1 MLLKEI
7 VWPVYSLK
15 THSPI
20 IEECVSFY
28 TTKDF
33 KSVEIVD
40 DKSIPGETLAKRRL
54 ILYSQGTKL
63 FVPKY
68 ALFFIADLVKF
79 STRDTWFIDSSG
91 KIFQYKKHKMVP
103 LVFKKITNIIK
114 DIGAT
119 IIEVE
124 GISSARFKSLYPP
137 TIEQKYA
144 GLLKINNA
152 YILYGFFKEQYKNTV
167 RKI

>member
-1 MLLKEI
+1 MQLKEI

-15 THSPI
+15 GHPPI
-20 IEECVSFY
+20 IEEGVSFY
-28 TTKDF
+28 TTKDL
-33 KSVEIVD
+33 KGIEIID
-40 DKSIPGETLAKRRL
+40 DKSISGDTLAKRRL
-54 ILYSQGTKL
+54 LLYSQGVKL
-63 FVPKY
+63 FIPRY
-68 ALFFIADLVKF
+68 ALFFIADLIKF
-79 STRDTWFIDSSG
+79 SIGNTWFIDAGG

-103 LVFKKITNIIK
+103 LVFKKITNTIK

-124 GISSARFKSLYPP
+124 DIPARFKSLYPP

-152 YILYGFFKEQYKNTV
+152 YVLYGFFKERYKNTV